1 MNINPTTILLLAAM
15 IFASFSGN
23 AVSGEGNKID
33 PVTNRV
39 KQIVEQE
46 KLVSA
51 PQCVDYFLTKNIK
64 PGVDLIDVLEKHNSQ
79 CGGDPQ
85 THPRLFSVY
94 IDQKRNAWPAMQIT
108 HLGTVIS
115 KCYIHQNQKLTRLSF
130 LNTEKPFDL
139 PWWYVNVHPGKE
151 KGETHPCR
159 KPPSRW
165 PPLSSQRFT

>member
-64 PGVDLIDVLEKHNSQ
+64 PGVDLIDVIEKHNSQ

-94 IDQKRNAWPAMQIT
+94 IDQKTQRMASDADNPSGDGDFKMLYPPESKT
-108 HLGTVIS
+108 HSPIIS
-115 KCYIHQNQKLTRLSF
+115 QH
-130 LNTEKPFDL
+130 
-139 PWWYVNVHPGKE
+139 
-151 KGETHPCR
+151 
-159 KPPSRW
+159 
-165 PPLSSQRFT
+165 